1 MLSTNTP
8 STKDAIYAVALGL
21 LFSLFPPLFCIFNFS
36 FKIENS
42 FYPFRGSLCF
52 TASITALGEE
62 MCSAGVSQ
70 RHVWPGSSLK
80 VCFEPV
86 QRRRCCLRPPGRS
99 WGCAFCTCRRSSA
112 ETNGDRSVSSRPGM
126 GTAAAPGE
134 LIPPRHQCWGESGA
148 SGWQESARLLPAC
161 ICLAV
166 PEAPSDIQLPHFG
179 LQHKQQLIRHRRLRE
194 PDVPRCQAQG
204 GCNTLNKAVPVRFP
218 VRATGFELRIAGR
231 G

>member
-1 MLSTNTP
+1 MFHCQHHSTRGRDVLCRGLTETCLAWEQSEGLFRASAAQEMLP
-8 STKDAIYAVALGL
+8 Q
-21 LFSLFPPLFCIFNFS
+21 
-36 FKIENS
+36 
-42 FYPFRGSLCF
+42 
-52 TASITALGEE
+52 AS
-62 MCSAGVSQ
+62 Q
-70 RHVWPGSSLK
+70 
-80 VCFEPV
+80 
-86 QRRRCCLRPPGRS
+86 RS

-134 LIPPRHQCWGESGA
+134 LIPPHHQCWGESGA